1 MAAGRS
7 DIKTGTHIGEHIREH
22 VIPSGMSVTKAAKL
36 LGVGR
41 PALSNLLN
49 GNASL
54 SPEMAQRLER
64 TFATNAKDLLQRQA
78 SIEATDAVAHIKSET
93 IKSFVPTFLNI
104 TSHDIEDWG
113 TDRIASR
120 SRLAILLRRLVN
132 TTVEDISQI
141 NFPANDD
148 SQRPGWD
155 GFIEVSAGNPWVPSG
170 TSGWEFGTNKEPKP
184 KADKDYTKS
193 LKLPEGERLQTTFVF
208 VTTMRW
214 PGKSDWVVQRRAEK
228 QWKDVR
234 AYDASDLEQWLE
246 QSIPAQVWFS
256 NETHMPSK
264 GTLAL
269 RAHWKTWSADCKPAL
284 VHSLFSEALR
294 GDTPEKI
301 AKKLEA
307 TGTVTISADSR
318 GEGLA
323 FVDAAF
329 ASEKELQ
336 ELRDRM
342 VLFSEPGILP
352 ALIARNVK
360 IIPVVASPVIEQELA
375 PYRGTVP
382 SIIVQPK
389 NISSLDPDFTL
400 GTLSYDAFNAALS
413 EMGFNRD
420 EIDRLSHESGR
431 SITVL
436 RRRLSSTEAI
446 RTPSWST
453 DSRFSRLLI
462 PVALAGS
469 WDSRS
474 LSDQAVLQL
483 IGAKASYDDIEHGQL
498 ELLNLEDSPVWNVGA
513 YRGVV
518 SKIDALFAICKQITP
533 ADIERFMEI
542 SELVLSEDDPA
553 LDLPEEERW
562 MANIHGKKRDISG
575 PLREGISETLV
586 LFAVY
591 GRELFQDRLGF
602 DPSHRVGNLVRNLLT
617 PLTGRSLEAHSHDLP
632 MYAEAAPDEFLDILE
647 EDLATKEPAAFE
659 LVRPAGTGIWG
670 SNPRTGLLWALENI
684 AWAPERLIRVVDV
697 LARLSEKKLDDNWVN
712 KPINTL
718 GSFFR
723 CWLPQTSAQI
733 DGRIAALEYLVRRN
747 PEISWSICVDQFDSG
762 HSSASPNHRPRWR
775 PDAQGSGNGVPNAE
789 RYQMSRKAL
798 DLALEWPIHNESTL
812 GDLVRNIGS
821 LPDEDQKTV
830 WKLVDEWAKTALEAE
845 KAALRETVR
854 RHTMTKR
861 ARRREDQTEEQQS
874 NIRLL
879 KAAKRAYDS
888 LQPADVVQ
896 RHAWLFLTSW
906 VEWSADELH
915 GDEEDAIGE
924 ARDARI
930 EEARRGA
937 IEEVY
942 ESAGFSGLLRL
953 SRIGEGGFQVGWFA
967 FDVLASTEERV
978 NFVAEVIT
986 NGQVG
991 QSHQDRAL
999 LSGVLHRSLQLDLM
1013 IELLNNLKTKFDF
1026 AQLVQLPPLAPF
1038 DNQTWKF
1045 VDGLGDIASK
1055 NYWLTVNPGFFR
1067 GPPQELKFAV
1077 DRLLN
1082 VRRPRAALNLI
1093 RFELSAIPPRTIY
1106 RILSDA
1112 AVSSE
1117 DFGASHMEGYAI
1129 KEAFKHLNAT
1139 GEIEITEMA
1148 SLEFRYLAVLEREEE
1163 AIPNLE
1169 HQINKNP
1176 ELFAQAIAFVFRR
1189 SDDQEDP
1196 AELRIEDGEF
1206 GKVRAEQAYRML
1218 DRLHK
1223 IPGRDEDGNQ
1233 DGDLLVEWIKATR
1246 NHLKEWARL
1255 DVGDSQIGQLL
1266 SKAPVGADGLWPC
1279 EPVRD
1284 AMEKTLSRSMSDGFR
1299 VGKFN
1304 LRGVVMRGEGGN
1316 QERELASKYSAWAAP
1331 IASTHPKVARILREI
1346 RDGYL
1351 SDAEREDTEANIRKR
1366 LRH

>member
-1 MAAGRS
+1 MATGR
-7 DIKTGTHIGEHIREH
+7 DGKNIGAHIREH

-54 SPEMAQRLER
+54 SPEMAQRMER
-64 TFATNAKDLLQRQA
+64 TFATNAEGLLQRQA
-78 SIEATDAVAHIKSET
+78 SSEATNAVAHIKGET
-93 IKSFVPTFLNI
+93 IKTFVPTFLNI

-113 TDRIASR
+113 ADRIAPR
-120 SRLAILLRRLVN
+120 SRLAVLLRRLVN
-132 TTVEDISQI
+132 TTVEEVSQI
-141 NFPANDD
+141 DFPANDD

-155 GFIEVSAGNPWVPSG
+155 GFVEVSSGNPWVPSG
-170 TSGWEFGTNKEPKP
+170 RSGWEFGTNKEPKP

-214 PGKSDWVVQRRAEK
+214 AGKSDWVVQRRAEK

-246 QSIPAQVWFS
+246 QSIPGQVWFS
-256 NETHMPSK
+256 NETHTPSK

-284 VHSLFSEALR
+284 VHSLFSEAFN
-294 GDTPEKI
+294 GDTLGKI
-301 AKKLEA
+301 ATKLEA
-307 TGTVTISADSR
+307 TDTVTISADSR

-323 FVDAAF
+323 FIDAAF
-329 ASEKELQ
+329 SSKGELK

-342 VLFSEPGILP
+342 VLFSEPGVLP

-360 IIPVVASPVIEQELA
+360 IIPVVASPLIERELA
-375 PYRGTVP
+375 PYRGKIA

-389 NISSLDPDFTL
+389 NISSLDPDVTI
-400 GTLSYDAFNAALS
+400 GTLSYGAFNTALS
-413 EMGFNRD
+413 EMGFNND
-420 EIDRLSHESGR
+420 EIDRLSHETGR

-446 RTPSWST
+446 RTPSWSA

-474 LSDQAVLQL
+474 PSDQDVLQL
-483 IGAKASYDDIEHGQL
+483 IGGKDSYDDVEQGQL
-498 ELLNLEDSPVWNVGA
+498 ELLNLEDSPVWSVGA

-518 SKIDALFAICKQITP
+518 SKIDALFAIGQQMTT
-533 ADIERFMEI
+533 ADIERFLEI

-553 LDLPEEERW
+553 LDLPEGERW

-586 LFAVY
+586 LIAVY

-602 DPSHRVGNLVRNLLT
+602 DPSHRVGMLVRNLLM
-617 PLTGRSLEAHSHDLP
+617 PLTGRTLEAHSHDLP
-632 MYAEAAPDEFLDILE
+632 MYAEAAPDELLSILE
-647 EDLATKEPAAFE
+647 EDLVMENPAAFE

-712 KPINTL
+712 KPINSL

-723 CWLPQTSAQI
+723 CWLPQTSAPI
-733 DGRIAALEYLVRRN
+733 EGRIAALEYLVKRY
-747 PEISWSICVDQFDSG
+747 PEVAWSICVNQFEPG
-762 HSSASPNHRPRWR
+762 HSTASPNHRPRWR
-775 PDAQGSGNGVPNAE
+775 PDAQGSGNGVPGTE
-789 RYQMSRKAL
+789 RYQMSRRAL
-798 DLALEWPIHNESTL
+798 DVALNWASHNEETL
-812 GDLVRNIGS
+812 GDLVRCVGS
-821 LPDEDQKTV
+821 LPDEDQQTV
-830 WKLVDEWAKTALEAE
+830 WKLVDEWAKSALEAE
-845 KAALRETVR
+845 KASLRETVR
-854 RHTMTKR
+854 RNMMTKR
-861 ARRREDQTEEQQS
+861 ARRRKDQTEEQRP
-874 NIRLL
+874 NVRLL

-888 LQPADVVQ
+888 LQPTDIVQ
-896 RHAWLFLTSW
+896 RHAWLFLTNW

-915 GDEEDAIGE
+915 GDKEDLVGE
-924 ARDARI
+924 ARDAHI
-930 EEARRGA
+930 KEARKNA
-937 IEEVY
+937 VEEVY
-942 ESAGFSGLLRL
+942 ETAGFSGLLRL

-967 FDVLASTEERV
+967 FEVLSSTEERV
-978 NFVAEVIT
+978 NFVSEVIT
-986 NGQVG
+986 NDQIEH
-991 QSHQDRAL
+991 SHKDRAM
-999 LSGVLHRSLQLDLM
+999 LSGVLHRSQQLDLM
-1013 IELLNNLKTKFDF
+1013 IELLTDLKTKLDLE
-1026 AQLVQLPPLAPF
+1026 QLEQLPPLAPF
-1038 DNQTWKF
+1038 DGQTWEF
-1045 VDGLGDIASK
+1045 VDGLGDVSST
-1055 NYWLTVNPGFFR
+1055 NYWRKVNTGFFR
-1067 GPPQELKFAV
+1067 GTPQDLSYAV
-1077 DRLLN
+1077 DHLLKAG
-1082 VRRPRAALNLI
+1082 RPRATFDMI
-1093 RFELSAIPPRTIY
+1093 RFELSAVPPRTIY

-1117 DFGASHMEGYAI
+1117 DFRASQMEGYAV

-1139 GEIEITEMA
+1139 GEIKVSEMA
-1148 SLEFRYLAVLEREEE
+1148 TLEFQYLAVLEREEA

-1176 ELFAQAIAFVFRR
+1176 ELFAQAVAFVFKR

-1196 AELRIEDGEF
+1196 AELKIEDRELMR
-1206 GKVRAEQAYRML
+1206 VRAEQAYRML
-1218 DRLHK
+1218 DRLNK
-1223 IPGRDEDGNQ
+1223 IPGRDKEGNMDGSR
-1233 DGDLLVEWIKATR
+1233 LVEWITATR

-1266 SKAPVGADGLWPC
+1266 AKAPVGADGVWPC

-1284 AMEKTLSRSMSDGFR
+1284 AMEETLNRRMSEGFR
-1299 VGKFN
+1299 MGKYN
-1304 LRGVVMRGEGGN
+1304 SRGAHWRGEGGN
-1316 QERELASKYSAWAAP
+1316 QERELASQYNEWASP
-1331 IASTHPKVARILREI
+1331 IASTHPKVAKVLREI

>member
-1 MAAGRS
+1 MPG
-7 DIKTGTHIGEHIREH
+7 
-22 VIPSGMSVTKAAKL
+22 GMSVTKAAKL
-36 LGVGR
+36 IGVGR

-64 TFATNAKDLLQRQA
+64 AFATDAKDLLQRQA
-78 SIEATDAVAHIKSET
+78 SIEATDAVAHFKSET
-93 IKSFVPTFLNI
+93 IKSFIPTFLNI

-113 TDRIASR
+113 EERIASR

-132 TTVEDISQI
+132 TTVEKISQVD
-141 NFPANDD
+141 FPANDD

-155 GFIEVSAGNPWVPSG
+155 GFIDVPSGNPWVPSG
-170 TSGWEFGTNKEPKP
+170 KSGWEFGTNKVPKP

-193 LKLPEGERLQTTFVF
+193 LKLPEVERLETTFVF

-214 PGKSDWVVQRRAEK
+214 AGKSDWAVQRRAEK

-246 QSIPAQVWFS
+246 QSIPGQVWFS
-256 NETHMPSK
+256 NETNTPSK
-264 GTLAL
+264 GALAL
-269 RAHWKTWSADCKPAL
+269 SAYWKTWSADCKPAL
-284 VHSLFSEALR
+284 VHSLFSEALS
-294 GDTPEKI
+294 GDTSEKI

-307 TGTVTISADSR
+307 NGTVTISADSR

-323 FVDAAF
+323 FIDAAF

-342 VLFSEPGILP
+342 VLFSEPGVLP

-389 NISSLDPDFTL
+389 NISSLDPDFIL
-400 GTLSYDAFNAALS
+400 GTLSYDAFDAALS

-420 EIDRLSHESGR
+420 ETDRLSHESGR

-436 RRRLSSTEAI
+436 RRRLSNTEAI

-453 DSRFSRLLI
+453 DSRFSRLLT

-474 LSDQAVLQL
+474 QSDQDVLQL
-483 IGAKASYDDIEHGQL
+483 IGAKETYDDIEHGQL

-518 SKIDALFAICKQITP
+518 SKIDALFAICKKITP
-533 ADIERFMEI
+533 AEIERFMEI

-586 LFAVY
+586 LIAVY

-602 DPSHRVGNLVRNLLT
+602 DPSHRVGRLVRNLLT
-617 PLTGRSLEAHSHDLP
+617 PLTGRTLEAHSHDLP
-632 MYAEAAPDEFLDILE
+632 MYAEAAPDELLSILE
-647 EDLATKEPAAFE
+647 EDLVRENPAAFE

-670 SNPRTGLLWALENI
+670 TNPRTGLLWALENI

-712 KPINTL
+712 KPINSL

-723 CWLPQTSAQI
+723 CWLPQTSAPI
-733 DGRIAALEYLVRRN
+733 EGRIAALEYLVERY
-747 PEISWSICVDQFDSG
+747 PEVAWSICVDQFDPR
-762 HSSASPNHRPRWR
+762 HSTASPNHRPRWR
-775 PDAQGSGNGVPNAE
+775 PDAQGSGNGVPGTE
-789 RYQMSRKAL
+789 RYQMSRRAL
-798 DLALEWPIHNESTL
+798 DLALDWAAHNEETL
-812 GDLVRNIGS
+812 GDLVRCVGS
-821 LPDEDQKTV
+821 LPDEDQQTV
-830 WKLVDEWAKTALEAE
+830 WNLVDVWAKSAFEAE
-845 KAALRETVR
+845 KASLRETVR
-854 RHTMTKR
+854 RYTMTKR
-861 ARRREDQTEEQQS
+861 ARRRKDQTEEQRS

-879 KAAKRAYDS
+879 NAAKRAYNS
-888 LQPADVVQ
+888 LQPIDIVQ
-896 RHAWLFLTSW
+896 RHAWLFLTNW
-906 VEWSADELH
+906 VEWSADELD
-915 GDEEDAIGE
+915 GDEEDLTGG

-930 EEARRGA
+930 EEARRSA
-937 IEEVY
+937 VEEVY
-942 ESAGFSGLLRL
+942 KTVGFSGLRRL

-967 FDVLASTEERV
+967 FEVLASTEVRV
-978 NFVAEVIT
+978 NFVSEVVT
-986 NGQVG
+986 NGQIE

-1013 IELLNNLKTKFDF
+1013 IELLTNLKTRLELK
-1026 AQLVQLPPLAPF
+1026 QLEQLPPLAPF

-1045 VDGLGDIASK
+1045 VDGLGDRVSED
-1055 NYWLTVNPGFFR
+1055 YWRKVNPGFFR
-1067 GPPQELKFAV
+1067 GEPQDLNLAVECLLKV
-1077 DRLLN
+1077 G
-1082 VRRPRAALNLI
+1082 RPRATFDLI
-1093 RFELSAIPPRTIY
+1093 RFELSAVPPRTIY
-1106 RILSDA
+1106 RILSEA

-1117 DFGASHMEGYAI
+1117 DFRASHMEGYAI
-1129 KEAFKHLNAT
+1129 KEAFKNLNAT
-1139 GEIEITEMA
+1139 GEIEVTEMA
-1148 SLEFRYLAVLEREEE
+1148 TLEFRYLAVLEREEE

-1176 ELFAQAIAFVFRR
+1176 ELFAQAVAFVFKRA
-1189 SDDQEDP
+1189 DDQEDP
-1196 AELRIEDGEF
+1196 AELKIEDRELI
-1206 GKVRAEQAYRML
+1206 KVRAEQAYRML
-1218 DRLHK
+1218 DRLNK
-1223 IPGRDEDGNQ
+1223 IPGRDKDGNM
-1233 DGDLLVEWIKATR
+1233 DGDRLVEWIKAAR

-1266 SKAPVGADGLWPC
+1266 AKAPVGADGVWPC

-1284 AMEKTLSRSMSDGFR
+1284 AMEETLSRRMSEGFR
-1299 VGKFN
+1299 MGKYN
-1304 LRGVVMRGEGGN
+1304 SRGVHWRGEGGN
-1316 QERELASKYSAWAAP
+1316 QERELASQYNEWAAP
-1331 IASTHPKVARILREI
+1331 IASTHPKVARVLREI